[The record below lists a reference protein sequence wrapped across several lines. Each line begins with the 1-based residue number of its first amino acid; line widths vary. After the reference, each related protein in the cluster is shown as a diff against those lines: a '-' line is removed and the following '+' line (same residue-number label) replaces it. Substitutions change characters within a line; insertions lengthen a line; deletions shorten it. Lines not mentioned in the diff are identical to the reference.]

1 MRLYVYVL
9 EARGLPAPKRPRH
22 GGGGGGEVFYAKVT
36 VGKQRFR
43 TRAVEAAGSGPGG
56 AAAAA
61 AWNEEFEFAVGAA
74 GAGGVEEEEEV
85 EVAVARRRRGGRG
98 REVVGR
104 VRLPLPAAAAA
115 APGER
120 RSVPPTWFTL
130 QPEVHR
136 RKGSDDAGDA
146 TAAVDCGKILLTFSL
161 YGENNGN
168 TVIQHSPCSSSRS
181 DTDVEIEKLTNREH
195 SSTNGGIVDSPRSHD
210 AEQTSLDNSDR
221 SIQEDSNSITGDDD
235 LGHSSAATPN
245 GASDTEPMVP
255 DATFEEAMEV
265 MKSRSTPEMPEDLD
279 GGIIFE
285 HTYLVESKD
294 LNHLL
299 FGPGSQFFK
308 DLREVQGTMD
318 YEEQQWTWK
327 SKDPPCLT
335 RTCQYTKG
343 ATKFMKAVKTSEE
356 QTYLKADGKN
366 FVIMTRVRTPEVPFG
381 NCFAVV
387 LLYKIIHSTGLSSG
401 EESTHL
407 TVSYNVEF
415 LQSTMMRSMIEGSV
429 RDGLKENFE
438 SFAEVLSRHVKLADS
453 VGMDKGQLLA
463 PLQAEHQSDIRLAYK
478 YFCNFTAIS
487 TILIA
492 LYVLVHILLS
502 KSGPLMGLEFS
513 GLDLPDTFGELITS
527 GVLVLQLERLLN
539 MVSRFVEARVRR
551 GSDHGV
557 KANGDGWLL
566 TVALLEATSLPPVSC
581 GSVDPYVVFSCNGIT
596 RTSSVQLQTQEPQ
609 WNEIMEFDA
618 MEEPPAV
625 LDVEVFNFDGPFDL
639 AISLGHAEIN
649 FLKHTSVE
657 LADIWVPLEGKLAQ
671 TCQSRLHLRVFLENT
686 KGPET
691 SMREYLNKMEKEVG
705 KKLHVRSPHRN
716 STFQKLF
723 GLPHEEF
730 LIADYACSLKRKLPL
745 QGRLF
750 VSARIVGF
758 YANLFGH
765 KTKFFFLWEDVEEI
779 EVLQPSFT
787 TVGTPSLLFILKS
800 GRGLD
805 AKNGAKSQDKEGRL
819 NFQFHSF
826 ASFSKASRTI
836 TGLWKTKSSAIE
848 QRAKL
853 EEDHEEDVSSVD
865 LDDVHAVLS
874 IGDVPLSK
882 EYTLEHPIDADLLM
896 GVFDGGPLE
905 MRTMSRVGCLD
916 YSATPWEQARPGVAE
931 RRATYKFNR
940 YMSIF
945 GGEVV
950 STQLKFPAEEDGGG
964 WTIHEVV
971 TLHNVPFGDYF
982 RVHLRYNVQ
991 SVASEPPGCR
1001 CEILVGIEWLKS
1013 SKFQKRIARNICEK
1027 LAHRAREV
1035 LEVAGK
1041 EIASAVSA

>member
-9 EARGLPAPKRPRH
+9 EARGLPAPRRPRLLH
-22 GGGGGGEVFYAKVT
+22 GGRGGELFYAKVT

-43 TRAVEAAGSGPGG
+43 TRAVEAADAGPGG
-56 AAAAA
+56 AAVATTA
-61 AWNEEFEFAVGAA
+61 AWNEEFVFAVGADEA
-74 GAGGVEEEEEV
+74 AEGDEEF
-85 EVAVARRRRGGRG
+85 EVAVARRRRGAGRG
-98 REVVGR
+98 REVVGA
-104 VRLPLPAAAAA
+104 VRLPVPAATAA
-115 APGER
+115 APGDR
-120 RSVPPTWFTL
+120 RSLPPTWFTL
-130 QPEVHR
+130 QPVGDR
-136 RKGSDDAGDA
+136 RKGGDDADVDA
-146 TAAVDCGKILLTFSL
+146 ADCGKILLSFSL
-161 YGENNGN
+161 YRENNDN
-168 TVIQHSPCSSSRS
+168 AVVHMSPCSSSRS
-181 DTDVEIEKLTNREH
+181 DTDVEIERSTATEH
-195 SSTNGGIVDSPRSHD
+195 SCSNGAVVDSPMSYDTGR
-210 AEQTSLDNSDR
+210 ASLDNSDR
-221 SIQEDSNSITGDDD
+221 SIQADSNSITEDDD
-235 LGHSSAATPN
+235 LPDDIDAAAN
-245 GASDTEPMVP
+245 GPSDTKQMAP
-255 DATFEEAMEV
+255 DASFEEAMEI
-265 MKSRSTPEMPEDLD
+265 MKSRSTPDMPEDLD

-285 HTYLVESKD
+285 HSYLVESKE

-299 FGPGSQFFK
+299 FRPDSQFFK
-308 DLREVQGTMD
+308 DLRDLQGTMD
-318 YEEQQWTWK
+318 HEEQPWTWK
-327 SKDPPCLT
+327 SKDPPSLT

-343 ATKFMKAVKTSEE
+343 ASKFMKAVKTSEE

-366 FVIMTRVRTPEVPFG
+366 FVVMARVRTPEVPFG

-387 LLYKIIHSTGLSSG
+387 LLYKIIHSTGLSGG
-401 EESTHL
+401 EETAHL
-407 TVSYNVEF
+407 SVSYNVEF

-438 SFAEVLSRHVKLADS
+438 GFAEVLSRHVKLADS
-453 VGMDKGQLLA
+453 VGMDKEQLLA
-463 PLQAEHQSDIRLAYK
+463 PLQAEHQSAIRLAYK

-487 TILIA
+487 TVLFA
-492 LYVLVHILLS
+492 LYVLVHILLA
-502 KSGPLMGLEFS
+502 KPGPLTGLEFN
-513 GLDLPDTFGELITS
+513 GLDLPDSFGELITA
-527 GVLVLQLERLLN
+527 GILVLQLERVLN
-539 MVSRFVEARVRR
+539 MISHFVQARVQR

-691 SMREYLNKMEKEVG
+691 SMREYLSKMEKEVG

-723 GLPHEEF
+723 SLPQEEF
-730 LIADYACSLKRKLPL
+730 LIADYVCSLKRKLPL

-787 TVGTPSLLFILKS
+787 TVGTPSLLFTLKS
-800 GRGLD
+800 GRGLE
-805 AKNGAKSQDKEGRL
+805 AKSGAKSQDKEGRL
-819 NFQFHSF
+819 KFQFHSF
-826 ASFSKASRTI
+826 ASFSKASKTI
-836 TGLWKTKSSAIE
+836 IGLWKTKSSAIE
-848 QRAKL
+848 QRAKM
-853 EEDHEEDVSSVD
+853 EEDQEEDVSSVD
-865 LDDVHAVLS
+865 LEDVHAVLS
-874 IGDVPLSK
+874 IGDVPLTK

-905 MRTMSRVGCLD
+905 TRTLSRVGCLD
-916 YSATPWEQARPGVAE
+916 YSATPWEAARPGVVE
-931 RRATYKFNR
+931 RHVSYKFNR

-950 STQLKFPAEEDGGG
+950 STQLKFPAEDGGG
-964 WTIHEVV
+964 WTIHDVV

-991 SVASEPPGCR
+991 SVTSEAPSSR
-1001 CEILVGIEWLKS
+1001 SEILVGIEWLKS

-1027 LAHRAREV
+1027 LAHRAKEV

-1041 EIASAVSA
+1041 EIAAAVSG

>member
-9 EARGLPAPKRPRH
+9 EARGLPAPRPHQH
-22 GGGGGGEVFYAKVT
+22 GGGGLLLYAKVT

-43 TRAVEAAGSGPGG
+43 TREEAAEG
-56 AAAAA
+56 
-61 AWNEEFEFAVGAA
+61 EEF
-74 GAGGVEEEEEV
+74 
-85 EVAVARRRRGGRG
+85 EVAVARRRQRRGGGRGG
-98 REVVGR
+98 REVVGA
-104 VRLPLPAAAAA
+104 VRLPVPAGSAA

-130 QPEVHR
+130 RPVGGGR
-136 RKGSDDAGDA
+136 RKEGGDDDA
-146 TAAVDCGKILLTFSL
+146 AAAADCGKILLSFSL
-161 YGENNGN
+161 YRETNDNA
-168 TVIQHSPCSSSRS
+168 VVHMSPSSSSRS
-181 DTDVEIEKLTNREH
+181 DTDVEIERSTDMEH
-195 SSTNGGIVDSPRSHD
+195 SGSNGAVVDSPRSRD
-210 AEQTSLDNSDR
+210 TVRTSLDNSDR
-221 SIQEDSNSITGDDD
+221 SIQADSNSITEDDD
-235 LGHSSAATPN
+235 LAEAIAATTN
-245 GASDTEPMVP
+245 GASDTEQMAP
-255 DATFEEAMEV
+255 DASFEEAMEV
-265 MKSRSTPEMPEDLD
+265 MKSRSTPDMPEDLD

-285 HTYLVESKD
+285 HTYLVESKE

-299 FGPGSQFFK
+299 FRPDSQFFK
-308 DLREVQGTMD
+308 ELRELQGTID
-318 YEEQQWTWK
+318 YEEQPWTWK
-327 SKDPPCLT
+327 SKDPPSLT

-343 ATKFMKAVKTSEE
+343 ASKFMKAVKTSEE
-356 QTYLKADGKN
+356 QTYHKADGKN
-366 FVIMTRVRTPEVPFG
+366 FVVMARVRTPEVPFG

-387 LLYKIIHSTGLSSG
+387 LLYKIIHSTGLSGG
-401 EESTHL
+401 EESAHL

-415 LQSTMMRSMIEGSV
+415 LQSTMIKSMIEGSV

-438 SFAEVLSRHVKLADS
+438 GFAEVLSRHVKLADS
-453 VGMDKGQLLA
+453 VGMDKEQLLA
-463 PLQAEHQSDIRLAYK
+463 PLQAERQTIIRLAYK

-487 TILIA
+487 TVLFT

-502 KSGPLMGLEFS
+502 KPGPLMGLEFN
-513 GLDLPDTFGELITS
+513 GLDLPDSFGELITA
-527 GVLVLQLERLLN
+527 GILVLQLERVLN
-539 MVSRFVEARVRR
+539 MVSHFVQARVQR

-691 SMREYLNKMEKEVG
+691 SMREYLSKMEKEVG

-723 GLPHEEF
+723 SLPHEEF

-787 TVGTPSLLFILKS
+787 TVGTPSLLFTLKS

-805 AKNGAKSQDKEGRL
+805 AKSGAKSQDKEGRL
-819 NFQFHSF
+819 KFQFHSF
-826 ASFSKASRTI
+826 ASFSKASKTI
-836 TGLWKTKSSAIE
+836 IGLWKTKSSAIE
-848 QRAKL
+848 QRAKM
-853 EEDHEEDVSSVD
+853 EEDQEEDVSSVD

-882 EYTLEHPIDADLLM
+882 EYTLELPIDADLLM

-905 MRTMSRVGCLD
+905 TRTMSRVGCLD
-916 YSATPWEQARPGVAE
+916 YSATPWEAARPGVVE
-931 RRATYKFNR
+931 RHVSYKFNR

-950 STQLKFPAEEDGGG
+950 STQLKFPAEDGGG
-964 WTIHEVV
+964 WAIHDVV

-991 SVASEPPGCR
+991 SVTSEAPSSR

-1027 LAHRAREV
+1027 LAHRAKEV
-1035 LEVAGK
+1035 LEAAGK
-1041 EIASAVSA
+1041 EIASAVSG

>member
-9 EARGLPAPKRPRH
+9 EARGLPAPPPRLH
-22 GGGGGGEVFYAKVT
+22 GGDVLFYAKVT

-43 TRAVEAAGSGPGG
+43 TRAVEAGD
-56 AAAAA
+56 AAAA
-61 AWNEEFEFAVGAA
+61 AWNEEFVFAVGA
-74 GAGGVEEEEEV
+74 EEAAEEF
-85 EVAVARRRRGGRG
+85 EVAVARRRGAGKG
-98 REVVGR
+98 REVVGA
-104 VRLPLPAAAAA
+104 VRLPVPTATAGA
-115 APGER
+115 APGDR
-120 RSVPPTWFTL
+120 RSLPPTWFTL
-130 QPEVHR
+130 HPVGGR
-136 RKGSDDAGDA
+136 RKGGDDIDA
-146 TAAVDCGKILLTFSL
+146 DAADCGKILLSFSL
-161 YGENNGN
+161 YRENNDN
-168 TVIQHSPCSSSRS
+168 AAVHMSPSSSSRS
-181 DTDVEIEKLTNREH
+181 DADVEIESSIDMEH
-195 SSTNGGIVDSPRSHD
+195 SGYNHAVVDSPRSRD
-210 AEQTSLDNSDR
+210 TERASLDNSDR
-221 SIQEDSNSITGDDD
+221 SIQADSNSITEDDD
-235 LGHSSAATPN
+235 LAEAIAVTTN
-245 GASDTEPMVP
+245 GASDTEQMAP
-255 DATFEEAMEV
+255 DASFEEVMEI
-265 MKSRSTPEMPEDLD
+265 MKSRSTPDMPEDLD

-285 HTYLVESKD
+285 HSYLVESKE

-299 FGPGSQFFK
+299 FRPDSQFFK
-308 DLREVQGTMD
+308 DLRELQGTMD
-318 YEEQQWTWK
+318 YEEQPWTWK
-327 SKDPPCLT
+327 NKDPPSLT

-343 ATKFMKAVKTSEE
+343 ASKFMKAVKTSEE

-366 FVIMTRVRTPEVPFG
+366 FVVMARVRTPEVPFG

-387 LLYKIIHSTGLSSG
+387 LLYKIIHSTGLSGG
-401 EESTHL
+401 EETTHL
-407 TVSYNVEF
+407 SVSYNVEF
-415 LQSTMMRSMIEGSV
+415 LQSTMMKSMIEGSV

-438 SFAEVLSRHVKLADS
+438 GFAEVLSRHVKLADS
-453 VGMDKGQLLA
+453 VGMDKEQLLA
-463 PLQAEHQSDIRLAYK
+463 SLQAEHQSAIRLAYK

-487 TILIA
+487 TVLFA
-492 LYVLVHILLS
+492 LYVLVHILLA
-502 KSGPLMGLEFS
+502 KPGPLMGLEFN
-513 GLDLPDTFGELITS
+513 GLDLPDSFGELITA
-527 GVLVLQLERLLN
+527 GILVLQLERVLN
-539 MVSRFVEARVRR
+539 MISHFVQARVQR

-691 SMREYLNKMEKEVG
+691 SMREYLSKMEKEVG

-723 GLPHEEF
+723 SLPQEEF

-779 EVLQPSFT
+779 EVLQTSFT
-787 TVGTPSLLFILKS
+787 TVGTPSLLFTLKS
-800 GRGLD
+800 GRGLE
-805 AKNGAKSQDKEGRL
+805 AKSGAKSQDKEGRL
-819 NFQFHSF
+819 KFQFHSF
-826 ASFSKASRTI
+826 ASFSKASKTI
-836 TGLWKTKSSAIE
+836 IGLWKTKSSAIE
-848 QRAKL
+848 QRAKM
-853 EEDHEEDVSSVD
+853 EEDQEEDVSSVD
-865 LDDVHAVLS
+865 LEDVHAVLS

-882 EYTLEHPIDADLLM
+882 EYTLEHPVDADLLM

-905 MRTMSRVGCLD
+905 TRTMSRVGCLD
-916 YSATPWEQARPGVAE
+916 YSATPWEAARPGVVE
-931 RRATYKFNR
+931 RHVSYKFNR

-950 STQLKFPAEEDGGG
+950 STQLKFPAEDGGG
-964 WTIHEVV
+964 WTIHDVV

-991 SVASEPPGCR
+991 SVTSEAPSSR

-1027 LAHRAREV
+1027 LAHRAKEV

-1041 EIASAVSA
+1041 EIASAVSG

>member
-9 EARGLPAPKRPRH
+9 EARGLPARRD
-22 GGGGGGEVFYAKVT
+22 GELFYAKVAL
-36 VGKQRFR
+36 GKKQRFR
-43 TRAVEAAGSGPGG
+43 TREVEPGPSG

-61 AWNEEFEFAVGAA
+61 AWNEEFVFAVGAEEA
-74 GAGGVEEEEEV
+74 AGGEEV
-85 EVAVARRRRGGRG
+85 EVAVARRRRRDGRRG
-98 REVVGR
+98 REVVGA
-104 VRLPLPAAAAA
+104 VRLPVPTASAAAA

-130 QPEVHR
+130 QPPAEHSR
-136 RKGSDDAGDA
+136 RKGANSDEDA
-146 TAAVDCGKILLTFSL
+146 AAAPDCGKILLTFSL
-161 YGENNGN
+161 YGERNDHA
-168 TVIQHSPCSSSRS
+168 VIHQSPCSSSRS
-181 DTDVEIEKLTNREH
+181 DTDTEIDNVEH
-195 SSTNGGIVDSPRSHD
+195 SGCSHGMADSPRSRVS
-210 AEQTSLDNSDR
+210 EQTSLDNSDH
-221 SIQEDSNSITGDDD
+221 SVQTDSNSIAEDD
-235 LGHSSAATPN
+235 LVETSPATAN
-245 GASDTEPMVP
+245 GANDTEAMAP
-255 DATFEEAMEV
+255 DASFEEAMEV
-265 MKSRSTPEMPEDLD
+265 MKSRSTPDMPEDLD
-279 GGIIFE
+279 SGIVFE
-285 HTYLVESKD
+285 HTYLVDSKD

-299 FGPGSQFFK
+299 FGPDSQFSK
-308 DLREVQGTMD
+308 DLREHQGTMD
-318 YEEQQWTWK
+318 YEEQPWTWK
-327 SKDPPCLT
+327 SKDPPSLS

-343 ATKFMKAVKTSEE
+343 ASKLMKDVKTTEE

-366 FVIMTRVRTPEVPFG
+366 FVVMTRVRTPEVPFG
-381 NCFAVV
+381 NCFVVV

-438 SFAEVLSRHVKLADS
+438 SLGEILSRHVKLADS
-453 VGMDKGQLLA
+453 VTMDKEQLLA

-478 YFCNFTAIS
+478 YFFNFTAIS
-487 TILIA
+487 AVLIA
-492 LYVLVHILLS
+492 IYVLVHILLS
-502 KSGPLMGLEFS
+502 RPGPVMGLEFN
-513 GLDLPDTFGELITS
+513 GLDLPDTFGELFTS
-527 GVLVLQLERLLN
+527 GVLVLLMERLLN
-539 MVSRFVEARVRR
+539 MVSHFVQARVQR

-557 KANGDGWLL
+557 KASGDGWLL
-566 TVALLEATSLPPVSC
+566 TVALLEATSLPPVSS

-691 SMREYLNKMEKEVG
+691 SMREYLKKMEKEVG

-787 TVGTPSLLFILKS
+787 TVGTPSLLFTLKS

-805 AKNGAKSQDKEGRL
+805 AKRGAKSQDKEGRL
-819 NFQFHSF
+819 KFQFHSF
-826 ASFSKASRTI
+826 ASFSKSSRTI
-836 TGLWKTKSSAIE
+836 LGLWKTKSSAIE
-848 QRAKL
+848 QRAKM
-853 EEDHEEDVSSVD
+853 EEDHDDDESSID
-865 LDDVHAVLS
+865 IDDVQAVLS

-882 EYTLEHPIDADLLM
+882 EYTVEHPIDADLLM
-896 GVFDGGPLE
+896 GVFDGGALE
-905 MRTMSRVGCLD
+905 TRTMSRVGCLD
-916 YSATPWEQARPGVAE
+916 YSTTPWEHARPGMDE
-931 RRATYKFNR
+931 RHVSYKFNR

-945 GGEVV
+945 GGEVM
-950 STQLKFPAEEDGGG
+950 STQFKFPAEDGDG
-964 WTIHEVV
+964 WSIHDVV
-971 TLHNVPFGDYF
+971 SLHNVPFGDYF

-991 SVASEPPGCR
+991 SVASEVASCR
-1001 CEILVGIEWLKS
+1001 SEILVGIEWLKS

-1027 LAHRAREV
+1027 LAHRAKEV
-1035 LEVAGK
+1035 LEAAGK
-1041 EIASAVSA
+1041 EIASAVSS

>member
-9 EARGLPAPKRPRH
+9 EARGLPAAPRPRLH
-22 GGGGGGEVFYAKVT
+22 GGALFYAKVT
-36 VGKQRFR
+36 VGKHRFR
-43 TRAVEAAGSGPGG
+43 TRVVEPGPGPGG
-56 AAAAA
+56 EDSAAAA
-61 AWNEEFEFAVGAA
+61 AWNEEFVFAVGA
-74 GAGGVEEEEEV
+74 EEAEGEEF
-85 EVAVARRRRGGRG
+85 EVAVARRRRRRRGGRG
-98 REVVGR
+98 REVVGA
-104 VRLPLPAAAAA
+104 VRLPVPAATAAS
-115 APGER
+115 PGKR

-130 QPEVHR
+130 QPVGDR
-136 RKGSDDAGDA
+136 RKGGGGDDE
-146 TAAVDCGKILLTFSL
+146 AAAADCGKILLSFSL
-161 YGENNGN
+161 YRENNDN
-168 TVIQHSPCSSSRS
+168 VAIHMSPSSSSRS
-181 DTDVEIEKLTNREH
+181 DTDAATERLTDTER
-195 SSTNGGIVDSPRSHD
+195 SGSNGAVVDSPRSRD
-210 AEQTSLDNSDR
+210 TGRTSLDNSDR
-221 SIQEDSNSITGDDD
+221 WMQTDSTSVTEDDD
-235 LGHSSAATPN
+235 LAEDIAATAN
-245 GASDTEPMVP
+245 GSSDTEQMAP
-255 DATFEEAMEV
+255 DASFEEAMEI
-265 MKSRSTPEMPEDLD
+265 MKSRSTPDMPEDLD

-285 HTYLVESKD
+285 HTYLVESQE

-299 FGPGSQFFK
+299 FRSDSQFFK
-308 DLREVQGTMD
+308 ELRELQGTTD
-318 YEEQQWTWK
+318 YEEQPWTWK
-327 SKDPPCLT
+327 SKDPPSLT

-343 ATKFMKAVKTSEE
+343 ASKFMKAVKTSEE
-356 QTYLKADGKN
+356 QAYLKVDGKN
-366 FVIMTRVRTPEVPFG
+366 FVVRARVRTPEVPFG

-387 LLYKIIHSTGLSSG
+387 LLYKIIHSTGLSGG
-401 EESTHL
+401 EESAHL

-438 SFAEVLSRHVKLADS
+438 GFAEVMSRHVKLADS
-453 VGMDKGQLLA
+453 VGMDKEQLLA
-463 PLQAEHQSDIRLAYK
+463 PLQAEHQSDISLAYK
-478 YFCNFTAIS
+478 YFRNFTAIS
-487 TILIA
+487 TVLFA
-492 LYVLVHILLS
+492 LYILVHILLS
-502 KSGPLMGLEFS
+502 KPGPLMGLEFN
-513 GLDLPDTFGELITS
+513 GLDLPDSFGELITA
-527 GVLVLQLERLLN
+527 GVLVLQFERLLS
-539 MVSRFVEARVRR
+539 MISRFVEARVQR

-557 KANGDGWLL
+557 KANGEGWLL

-671 TCQSRLHLRVFLENT
+671 TCQSRLHLRIFLENT

-691 SMREYLNKMEKEVG
+691 SMREYLSKMEKEVG

-723 GLPHEEF
+723 SLPQEEF
-730 LIADYACSLKRKLPL
+730 LIADYVCSLKRRLPL

-787 TVGTPSLLFILKS
+787 TLGTPSLLFTLKR
-800 GRGLD
+800 GRGLE
-805 AKNGAKSQDKEGRL
+805 AKSGAKSQDKEGRL
-819 NFQFHSF
+819 KFQFHSF

-836 TGLWKTKSSAIE
+836 IGLWKTKSSAIE
-848 QRAKL
+848 QRARM
-853 EEDHEEDVSSVD
+853 EEDHEEDASSVD

-874 IGDVPLSK
+874 IGDVPLTK
-882 EYTLEHPIDADLLM
+882 EYSLEHPVDADLLM
-896 GVFDGGPLE
+896 GVFDGGALE
-905 MRTMSRVGCLD
+905 TRTMSRVGCLD
-916 YSATPWEQARPGVAE
+916 YSATPWEAARPGVLE
-931 RRATYKFNR
+931 RHVSYKFNR

-945 GGEVV
+945 GGEVA
-950 STQLKFPAEEDGGG
+950 STQLKFPAEDGGGG
-964 WTIHEVV
+964 WTIHDVV

-991 SVASEPPGCR
+991 SVTSEAPSCR

-1027 LAHRAREV
+1027 LAHRAKEV

-1041 EIASAVSA
+1041 EIASAVSG

>member
-9 EARGLPAPKRPRH
+9 EARGLPAPRPHQH
-22 GGGGGGEVFYAKVT
+22 GGGGLLLYAKVT

-43 TRAVEAAGSGPGG
+43 TREVEAADAGAGP
-56 AAAAA
+56 AA
-61 AWNEEFEFAVGAA
+61 AWNEEFVFAVGA
-74 GAGGVEEEEEV
+74 EEAAEGEEF
-85 EVAVARRRRGGRG
+85 EVAVARRRQRRGGGRGG
-98 REVVGR
+98 REVVGA
-104 VRLPLPAAAAA
+104 VRLPVPAGSAA

-130 QPEVHR
+130 RPVGGGR
-136 RKGSDDAGDA
+136 RKEGGDDDA
-146 TAAVDCGKILLTFSL
+146 AAAADCGKILLSFSL
-161 YGENNGN
+161 YRETNDNA
-168 TVIQHSPCSSSRS
+168 VVHMSPSSSSRS
-181 DTDVEIEKLTNREH
+181 DTDVEIERSTDMEH
-195 SSTNGGIVDSPRSHD
+195 SGSNGAVVDSPRSRD
-210 AEQTSLDNSDR
+210 TVRTSLDNSDR
-221 SIQEDSNSITGDDD
+221 SIQADSNSITEDDD
-235 LGHSSAATPN
+235 LAEAIAATTN
-245 GASDTEPMVP
+245 GASDTEQMAP
-255 DATFEEAMEV
+255 DASFEEAMEV
-265 MKSRSTPEMPEDLD
+265 MKSRSTPDMPEDLD

-285 HTYLVESKD
+285 HTYLVESKE

-299 FGPGSQFFK
+299 FRPDSQFFK
-308 DLREVQGTMD
+308 ELRELQGTID
-318 YEEQQWTWK
+318 YEEQPWTWK
-327 SKDPPCLT
+327 SKDPPSLT

-343 ATKFMKAVKTSEE
+343 ASKFMKAVKTSEE
-356 QTYLKADGKN
+356 QTYHKADGKN
-366 FVIMTRVRTPEVPFG
+366 FVVMARVRTPEVPFG

-387 LLYKIIHSTGLSSG
+387 LLYKIIHSTGLSGG
-401 EESTHL
+401 EESAHL

-415 LQSTMMRSMIEGSV
+415 LQSTMIKSMIEGSV

-438 SFAEVLSRHVKLADS
+438 GFAEVLSRHVKLADS
-453 VGMDKGQLLA
+453 VGMDKEQLLA
-463 PLQAEHQSDIRLAYK
+463 PLQAERQTIIRLAYK

-487 TILIA
+487 TVLFT

-502 KSGPLMGLEFS
+502 KPGPLMGLEFN
-513 GLDLPDTFGELITS
+513 GLDLPDSFGELITA
-527 GVLVLQLERLLN
+527 GILVLQLERVLN
-539 MVSRFVEARVRR
+539 MVSHFVQARVQR

-691 SMREYLNKMEKEVG
+691 SMREYLSKMEKEVG

-723 GLPHEEF
+723 SLPHEEF

-787 TVGTPSLLFILKS
+787 TVGTPSLLFTLKS

-805 AKNGAKSQDKEGRL
+805 AKSGAKSQDKEGRL
-819 NFQFHSF
+819 KFQFHSF
-826 ASFSKASRTI
+826 ASFSKASKTI
-836 TGLWKTKSSAIE
+836 IGLWKTKSSAIE
-848 QRAKL
+848 QRAKM
-853 EEDHEEDVSSVD
+853 EEDQEEDVSSVD

-882 EYTLEHPIDADLLM
+882 EYTLELPIDADLLM

-905 MRTMSRVGCLD
+905 TRTMSRVGCLD
-916 YSATPWEQARPGVAE
+916 YSATPWEAARPGVVE
-931 RRATYKFNR
+931 RHVSYKFNR

-950 STQLKFPAEEDGGG
+950 STQLKFPAEDGGG
-964 WTIHEVV
+964 WAIHDVV

-991 SVASEPPGCR
+991 SVTSEAPSSR

-1027 LAHRAREV
+1027 LAHRAKEV
-1035 LEVAGK
+1035 LEAAGK
-1041 EIASAVSA
+1041 EIASAVSG

>member
-9 EARGLPAPKRPRH
+9 EARGLPAPRPRH
-22 GGGGGGEVFYAKVT
+22 GLFYAKVT
-36 VGKQRFR
+36 VGRKQRFR
-43 TRAVEAAGSGPGG
+43 TQAVEAGPGPGG
-56 AAAAA
+56 AA
-61 AWNEEFEFAVGAA
+61 AWNEEFVFAVGA
-74 GAGGVEEEEEV
+74 GEEREEEV
-85 EVAVARRRRGGRG
+85 EVAVARRRREGRG

-104 VRLPLPAAAAA
+104 VTLPVPAAAAAA

-120 RSVPPTWFTL
+120 RSVPPRWFTL
-130 QPEVHR
+130 QPPEHRR
-136 RKGSDDAGDA
+136 RKGGGGGGED
-146 TAAVDCGKILLTFSL
+146 AAVDCGKILLTFSL
-161 YGENNGN
+161 YGEKNDNA
-168 TVIQHSPCSSSRS
+168 VVHLSPSSNSRS
-181 DTDVEIEKLTNREH
+181 DTDAEIEKSTYVEH
-195 SSTNGGIVDSPRSHD
+195 PGSNGAVVDSPGSRD
-210 AEQTSLDNSDR
+210 TDRTSLDNSD
-221 SIQEDSNSITGDDD
+221 SSVQADSNSITEDDD
-235 LGHSSAATPN
+235 LVVTSPATAN
-245 GASDTEPMVP
+245 GASDAEPMAP
-255 DATFEEAMEV
+255 DASFEEAMEV
-265 MKSRSTPEMPEDLD
+265 VKSRSRPDMPEDLD
-279 GGIIFE
+279 GSIIFE

-299 FGPGSQFFK
+299 FGPDSQFFK

-318 YEEQQWTWK
+318 YEEQPWTWK
-327 SKDPPCLT
+327 SKDPTRLT
-335 RTCQYTKG
+335 RTCQYTKA
-343 ATKFMKAVKTSEE
+343 ATRFMKAVKTSEE
-356 QTYLKADGKN
+356 QTYLKADDKN
-366 FVIMTRVRTPEVPFG
+366 FVVMTRVRTPEVPFG

-407 TVSYNVEF
+407 TISYNVEF
-415 LQSTMMRSMIEGSV
+415 IQSTMMRSMIEGGV

-438 SFAEVLSRHVKLADS
+438 SFGEILSRHMKLADS
-453 VGMDKGQLLA
+453 VGMDKEQLLA
-463 PLQAEHQSDIRLAYK
+463 PLQAEHRSDIRLAYK

-487 TILIA
+487 TVLIA
-492 LYVLVHILLS
+492 LYVFVHILLS
-502 KSGPLMGLEFS
+502 RPGPLMGLEFN
-513 GLDLPDTFGELITS
+513 GVDLPDTFGELITS
-527 GVLVLQLERLLN
+527 VVVVLLIERLLN
-539 MVSRFVEARVRR
+539 MVSHFVQARVHR

-557 KANGDGWLL
+557 KANGEGWLL
-566 TVALLEATSLPPVSC
+566 TVALLEATCLPPVSC

-596 RTSSVQLQTQEPQ
+596 RTSSVQLRIQKPQ

-686 KGPET
+686 KGPDT
-691 SMREYLNKMEKEVG
+691 SMREYLSKMGKEVG

-745 QGRLF
+745 QGRLS

-765 KTKFFFLWEDVEEI
+765 KTKFFFLWEDVDEI

-805 AKNGAKSQDKEGRL
+805 AKSGAKSQDKEGRL
-819 NFQFHSF
+819 KFQFHSF
-826 ASFSKASRTI
+826 ASFSNASRTI
-836 TGLWKTKSSAIE
+836 IGLWKTKSSAIE
-848 QRAKL
+848 HRAKL
-853 EEDHEEDVSSVD
+853 EEDREDESSVD
-865 LDDVHAVLS
+865 TDDVQAVLS
-874 IGDVPLSK
+874 IGDVLLSK

-896 GVFDGGPLE
+896 GLFDGGPLE
-905 MRTMSRVGCLD
+905 TRTMSRVGCLD
-916 YSATPWEQARPGVAE
+916 YSATPWEHARPGVVE
-931 RRATYKFNR
+931 RHVSYKFNR

-950 STQLKFPAEEDGGG
+950 STQLKFPAEDGEG
-964 WTIHEVV
+964 WSIHDIV

-991 SVASEPPGCR
+991 SVTPEAPSSR

-1027 LAHRAREV
+1027 LAHRAKEV

-1041 EIASAVSA
+1041 EMASAVSG

>member
-9 EARGLPAPKRPRH
+9 EARGLPAPPPRH
-22 GGGGGGEVFYAKVT
+22 GGGGLLCYAKVT

-43 TRAVEAAGSGPGG
+43 TRAVEAA
-56 AAAAA
+56 ADAA
-61 AWNEEFEFAVGAA
+61 AWNEEFVFAVGAE
-74 GAGGVEEEEEV
+74 GAEEGEEL
-85 EVAVARRRRGGRG
+85 EVAVARRRRRGGRG
-98 REVVGR
+98 REVVGTA
-104 VRLPLPAAAAA
+104 RLPVPSATSAAAA
-115 APGER
+115 APGEMR
-120 RSVPPTWFTL
+120 SSVPPTWFTL
-130 QPEVHR
+130 QPMGDRR
-136 RKGSDDAGDA
+136 RKGGGGADDDAA
-146 TAAVDCGKILLTFSL
+146 PADCGKILLSFSL
-161 YGENNGN
+161 YGESNDNA
-168 TVIQHSPCSSSRS
+168 VIHMSPSSSSRS
-181 DTDVEIEKLTNREH
+181 DTDVGIERSTDMEH
-195 SSTNGGIVDSPRSHD
+195 SGSNGAVVDSPMSRD
-210 AEQTSLDNSDR
+210 TGRTSLDYSDR
-221 SIQEDSNSITGDDD
+221 SIQTDSNSITEDDD
-235 LGHSSAATPN
+235 LAEAVAATTH
-245 GASDTEPMVP
+245 GVSDTKQMAP
-255 DATFEEAMEV
+255 DTSSFEEAMEI
-265 MKSRSTPEMPEDLD
+265 MKSGSTPDMPEDLD

-285 HTYLVESKD
+285 HTYLVESKE

-299 FGPGSQFFK
+299 FTPDSQFFK
-308 DLREVQGTMD
+308 ELRELQGTID
-318 YEEQQWTWK
+318 YEEQPWTWK
-327 SKDPPCLT
+327 SKDPPSLT
-335 RTCQYTKG
+335 RTCHYTKG
-343 ATKFMKAVKTSEE
+343 ASKFMKAVKTSEE

-366 FVIMTRVRTPEVPFG
+366 FVVMTRVRTPEVPFG

-387 LLYKIIHSTGLSSG
+387 LLYKIIHSTVLSGG
-401 EESTHL
+401 EESAHL

-438 SFAEVLSRHVKLADS
+438 GFAEVLSRHVKVADS
-453 VGMDKGQLLA
+453 VGMDKEQLLA
-463 PLQAEHQSDIRLAYK
+463 PLQAEHQSDLRLAYK
-478 YFCNFTAIS
+478 YFCNFTAIF
-487 TILIA
+487 TVLFA

-502 KSGPLMGLEFS
+502 KPGPLMGLEFN
-513 GLDLPDTFGELITS
+513 GLDLPDSFGELITA
-527 GVLVLQLERLLN
+527 GVLVLQLEGVLN
-539 MVSRFVEARVRR
+539 MVSHFVQARVQR

-557 KANGDGWLL
+557 KTSGDGWLL

-671 TCQSRLHLRVFLENT
+671 TCQSRLHLRIFLENT

-691 SMREYLNKMEKEVG
+691 SMREYLSKMEKEVG

-723 GLPHEEF
+723 SLPHEEF

-787 TVGTPSLLFILKS
+787 TVGTPSLLFTLKS

-805 AKNGAKSQDKEGRL
+805 AKSGAKSQDKEGRL
-819 NFQFHSF
+819 KFQFHSF

-836 TGLWKTKSSAIE
+836 IGLWKTKSTAIE

-853 EEDHEEDVSSVD
+853 EEDQEEEVNSVD

-905 MRTMSRVGCLD
+905 TRTMSRVGCLD
-916 YSATPWEQARPGVAE
+916 YSATPWETARPGVLE
-931 RRATYKFNR
+931 RHVSYKFNR

-950 STQLKFPAEEDGGG
+950 STQLKFPAEDGGG
-964 WTIHEVV
+964 WTIHDVV

-991 SVASEPPGCR
+991 SVTTEAPSSR

-1027 LAHRAREV
+1027 LAHRAKEV

-1041 EIASAVSA
+1041 EIASAVSG

>member
-9 EARGLPAPKRPRH
+9 EARGLPAPPPRH
-22 GGGGGGEVFYAKVT
+22 GGGGLLCYAKVT

-43 TRAVEAAGSGPGG
+43 TRAVEAA
-56 AAAAA
+56 ADAA
-61 AWNEEFEFAVGAA
+61 AWNEEFVFAVGAE
-74 GAGGVEEEEEV
+74 GAEEGEEL
-85 EVAVARRRRGGRG
+85 EVAVARRRRRGGRG
-98 REVVGR
+98 REVVGTA
-104 VRLPLPAAAAA
+104 RLPVPSATSAAAA
-115 APGER
+115 APGEMR
-120 RSVPPTWFTL
+120 SSVPPTWFTL
-130 QPEVHR
+130 QPMGDRR
-136 RKGSDDAGDA
+136 RKGGGGADDDAA
-146 TAAVDCGKILLTFSL
+146 PADCGKILLSFSL
-161 YGENNGN
+161 YGESNDNA
-168 TVIQHSPCSSSRS
+168 VIHMSPSSSSRS
-181 DTDVEIEKLTNREH
+181 DTDVGIERSTDMEH
-195 SSTNGGIVDSPRSHD
+195 SGSNGAVVDSPMSRD
-210 AEQTSLDNSDR
+210 TGRTSLDYSDR
-221 SIQEDSNSITGDDD
+221 SIQTDSNSITEDDD
-235 LGHSSAATPN
+235 LAEAVAATTH
-245 GASDTEPMVP
+245 GVSDTKQMAP
-255 DATFEEAMEV
+255 DTSSFEEAMEI
-265 MKSRSTPEMPEDLD
+265 MKSGSTPDMPEDLD

-285 HTYLVESKD
+285 HTYLVESKE

-299 FGPGSQFFK
+299 FTPDSQFFK
-308 DLREVQGTMD
+308 ELRELQGTID
-318 YEEQQWTWK
+318 YEEQPWTWK
-327 SKDPPCLT
+327 SKDPPSLT
-335 RTCQYTKG
+335 RTCHYTKG
-343 ATKFMKAVKTSEE
+343 ASKFMKAVKTSEE

-366 FVIMTRVRTPEVPFG
+366 FVVMTRVRTPEVPFG

-387 LLYKIIHSTGLSSG
+387 LLYKIIHSTVLSGG
-401 EESTHL
+401 EESAHL

-438 SFAEVLSRHVKLADS
+438 GFAEVLSRHVKVADS
-453 VGMDKGQLLA
+453 VGMDKEQLLA
-463 PLQAEHQSDIRLAYK
+463 PLQAEHQSDLRLAYK
-478 YFCNFTAIS
+478 YFCNFTAIF
-487 TILIA
+487 TVLFA

-502 KSGPLMGLEFS
+502 KPGPLMGLEFN
-513 GLDLPDTFGELITS
+513 GLDLPDSFGELITA
-527 GVLVLQLERLLN
+527 GVLVLQLEGVLN
-539 MVSRFVEARVRR
+539 MVSHFVQARVQR

-557 KANGDGWLL
+557 KTSGDGWLL

-671 TCQSRLHLRVFLENT
+671 TCQSRLHLRIFLENT

-691 SMREYLNKMEKEVG
+691 SMREYLSKMEKEVG

-723 GLPHEEF
+723 SLPHEEF

-745 QGRLF
+745 Q
-750 VSARIVGF
+750 VI
-758 YANLFGH
+758 Y
-765 KTKFFFLWEDVEEI
+765 I
-779 EVLQPSFT
+779 QM
-787 TVGTPSLLFILKS
+787 
-800 GRGLD
+800 
-805 AKNGAKSQDKEGRL
+805 
-819 NFQFHSF
+819 
-826 ASFSKASRTI
+826 TI
-836 TGLWKTKSSAIE
+836 IGLWKTKSTAIE

-853 EEDHEEDVSSVD
+853 EEDQEEEVNSVD

-905 MRTMSRVGCLD
+905 TRTMSRVGCLD
-916 YSATPWEQARPGVAE
+916 YSATPWETARPGVLE
-931 RRATYKFNR
+931 RHVSYKFNR

-950 STQLKFPAEEDGGG
+950 STQLKFPAEDGGG
-964 WTIHEVV
+964 WTIHDVV

-991 SVASEPPGCR
+991 SVTTEAPSSR

-1027 LAHRAREV
+1027 LAHRAKEV

-1041 EIASAVSA
+1041 EIASAVSG

>member
-9 EARGLPAPKRPRH
+9 EARGLPAPRPSH
-22 GGGGGGEVFYAKVT
+22 GGGGLLCYAKVT

-43 TRAVEAAGSGPGG
+43 TRAVEAA
-56 AAAAA
+56 ADAA
-61 AWNEEFEFAVGAA
+61 AWNEEFVFAVGA
-74 GAGGVEEEEEV
+74 EEGEEL
-85 EVAVARRRRGGRG
+85 EVAVARRRRRGGRG
-98 REVVGR
+98 REVVGT
-104 VRLPLPAAAAA
+104 VTLPVPSATAAA
-115 APGER
+115 APGEMR
-120 RSVPPTWFTL
+120 SSVPPTWFTL
-130 QPEVHR
+130 QPVGDR
-136 RKGSDDAGDA
+136 RKGGGGGADADDA
-146 TAAVDCGKILLTFSL
+146 AADCGKILLSFSL
-161 YGENNGN
+161 YGESNGN
-168 TVIQHSPCSSSRS
+168 AVIHMSPSSSSRS
-181 DTDVEIEKLTNREH
+181 DNNVGMERSTDMEH
-195 SSTNGGIVDSPRSHD
+195 SGYNGAVVDSPRSRD
-210 AEQTSLDNSDR
+210 TGRTSLDYSDR
-221 SIQEDSNSITGDDD
+221 SMQADSISITEDDD
-235 LGHSSAATPN
+235 LAEAVAATTH
-245 GASDTEPMVP
+245 GASDTEQMAP
-255 DATFEEAMEV
+255 DMSTFEEAMEI
-265 MKSRSTPEMPEDLD
+265 MKSGSTPDMPEDLD

-285 HTYLVESKD
+285 HTYLVESKE

-299 FGPGSQFFK
+299 FTPDSQFFK
-308 DLREVQGTMD
+308 ELRELQGTID
-318 YEEQQWTWK
+318 YEEQPWTWK
-327 SKDPPCLT
+327 SKDPPSLT

-343 ATKFMKAVKTSEE
+343 ASKFMKAVKTSEE

-366 FVIMTRVRTPEVPFG
+366 FVVMTRVRTPEVPFG

-387 LLYKIIHSTGLSSG
+387 LLYKIIHSTVLSGG
-401 EESTHL
+401 EESAHL

-438 SFAEVLSRHVKLADS
+438 GFAEVLSRHVKVADS
-453 VGMDKGQLLA
+453 VGMDKEQLLA
-463 PLQAEHQSDIRLAYK
+463 PLQGEHQSDLRLAYK
-478 YFCNFTAIS
+478 YFCNFSAIF
-487 TILIA
+487 TVLFA

-502 KSGPLMGLEFS
+502 KPGPLMGLEFN
-513 GLDLPDTFGELITS
+513 GLDLPDSFGELITA
-527 GVLVLQLERLLN
+527 GVLVLQLERVLN
-539 MVSRFVEARVRR
+539 MVSHFVQARVQR

-557 KANGDGWLL
+557 KASGDGWLL

-671 TCQSRLHLRVFLENT
+671 TCQSRLHLRIFLENT

-691 SMREYLNKMEKEVG
+691 SMREYLSKMEKEVG
-705 KKLHVRSPHRN
+705 KK
-716 STFQKLF
+716 
-723 GLPHEEF
+723 
-730 LIADYACSLKRKLPL
+730 
-745 QGRLF
+745 GRLF

-787 TVGTPSLLFILKS
+787 TVGTPSLLFTLKS

-805 AKNGAKSQDKEGRL
+805 AKSGAKSQDKEGRL
-819 NFQFHSF
+819 KFQFHSF

-836 TGLWKTKSSAIE
+836 IGLWKTKSTAIE

-853 EEDHEEDVSSVD
+853 EEDQEEEVNSVD

-905 MRTMSRVGCLD
+905 TRTMSRVGCLD
-916 YSATPWEQARPGVAE
+916 YSATPWETARPGVLE
-931 RRATYKFNR
+931 RHVSYKFNR

-950 STQLKFPAEEDGGG
+950 STQLKFPAEDGGG
-964 WTIHEVV
+964 WTIHDVV

-991 SVASEPPGCR
+991 SITTEAPSSR

-1027 LAHRAREV
+1027 LAHRANEV

-1041 EIASAVSA
+1041 EIASAVSG

>member
-9 EARGLPAPKRPRH
+9 EARGLQAPRR
-22 GGGGGGEVFYAKVT
+22 GGALFYAKVT

-43 TRAVEAAGSGPGG
+43 TRAVEPAADPAPGPGG
-56 AAAAA
+56 ATATPAAAA
-61 AWNEEFEFAVGAA
+61 AWNEEFAFPVAADEA
-74 GAGGVEEEEEV
+74 GAEEF
-85 EVAVARRRRGGRG
+85 EVAVARRRRPGGRG
-98 REVVGR
+98 REVVGA
-104 VRLPLPAAAAA
+104 VRLPVPAPAPAAV
-115 APGER
+115 APGEW

-130 QPEVHR
+130 QPVGGR
-136 RKGSDDAGDA
+136 PKGGGDA
-146 TAAVDCGKILLTFSL
+146 ADCGKILLSFSL
-161 YGENNGN
+161 YGENNDN
-168 TVIQHSPCSSSRS
+168 AVVHMSPSSSSRS
-181 DTDVEIEKLTNREH
+181 DTDAEIERSVAMDH
-195 SSTNGGIVDSPRSHD
+195 SGSNGGVVDSPRSRD
-210 AEQTSLDNSDR
+210 TERTSLDNSDHC
-221 SIQEDSNSITGDDD
+221 IQEDSNSITEDDD
-235 LGHSSAATPN
+235 LAESSAVTAN
-245 GASDTEPMVP
+245 SASDTEQMAP
-255 DATFEEAMEV
+255 DASFEEAMEI
-265 MKSRSTPEMPEDLD
+265 MKSRSAPEMPEDLD
-279 GGIIFE
+279 SGIIFE
-285 HTYLVESKD
+285 HTYLVESKE

-299 FGPGSQFFK
+299 FRPDSQFFK
-308 DLREVQGTMD
+308 GLRELQGTMD
-318 YEEQQWTWK
+318 YEEQPWTWK
-327 SKDPPCLT
+327 SMDPPSLT
-335 RTCQYTKG
+335 RTCHYTKG
-343 ATKFMKAVKTSEE
+343 PSKFMKAVKTSEE

-366 FVIMTRVRTPEVPFG
+366 FVVMTRVRTPEVPFG

-387 LLYKIIHSTGLSSG
+387 LLYKIIHSTGLSGG

-438 SFAEVLSRHVKLADS
+438 GFGEVLSRHVKLADS
-453 VGMDKGQLLA
+453 VGMDKEQLLA
-463 PLQAEHQSDIRLAYK
+463 PLQAEHRSDIRLAYK

-487 TILIA
+487 TLIFA
-492 LYVLVHILLS
+492 LYVLVHIFLS
-502 KSGPLMGLEFS
+502 KPGPLTGLEFN
-513 GLDLPDTFGELITS
+513 GLDLPDSFGELITA
-527 GVLVLQLERLLN
+527 GILVLQLERLLN
-539 MVSRFVEARVRR
+539 MVSHFVEARVQR

-581 GSVDPYVVFSCNGIT
+581 GSVDPYVVLTCNGIT

-625 LDVEVFNFDGPFDL
+625 LEVEVFNFDGPFDL

-691 SMREYLNKMEKEVG
+691 SMREYLSKMEREVG

-716 STFQKLF
+716 STFQKIF
-723 GLPHEEF
+723 NLPHEEF

-779 EVLQPSFT
+779 EVLQPTFT

-805 AKNGAKSQDKEGRL
+805 AKAGAKSQDKEGRL
-819 NFQFHSF
+819 KFQFHSF

-836 TGLWKTKSSAIE
+836 IGLWKTKSSAIE

-853 EEDHEEDVSSVD
+853 EEDQEEDVSSVD

-905 MRTMSRVGCLD
+905 TRTMSRVGCLD
-916 YSATPWEQARPGVAE
+916 YSATPWEPARPGVLE
-931 RRATYKFNR
+931 RHVSYKFNR

-950 STQLKFPAEEDGGG
+950 STQLKFPAEDGAG
-964 WTIHEVV
+964 WSIHDVV

-982 RVHLRYNVQ
+982 RVHLRHNVQ
-991 SVASEPPGCR
+991 SVTSSEAPGSR
-1001 CEILVGIEWLKS
+1001 CEVLVGIEWLKS

-1027 LAHRAREV
+1027 LAQRAKEV

-1041 EIASAVSA
+1041 EIASAVSG